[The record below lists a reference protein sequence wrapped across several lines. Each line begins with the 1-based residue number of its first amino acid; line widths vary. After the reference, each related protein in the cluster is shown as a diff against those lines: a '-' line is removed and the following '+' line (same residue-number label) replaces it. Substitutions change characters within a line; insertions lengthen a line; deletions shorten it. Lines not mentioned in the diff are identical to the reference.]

1 MKLVR
6 GVEKMLSQDLFA
18 FSSVIIWNLK
28 ATCIVG

>member
-6 GVEKMLSQDLFA
+6 GVAKMLSQDLIA
-18 FSSVIIWNLK
+18 FFSVIMWNLK